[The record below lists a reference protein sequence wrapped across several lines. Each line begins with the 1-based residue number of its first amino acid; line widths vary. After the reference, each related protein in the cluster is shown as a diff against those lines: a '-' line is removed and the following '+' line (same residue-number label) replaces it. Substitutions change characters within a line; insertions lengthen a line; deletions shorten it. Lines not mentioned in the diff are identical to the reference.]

1 MTQTIVRDKIE
12 STKGGIK
19 MKEILKSKVMIG
31 FAIFVIGFAYLSA
44 TETKKMEENKIES
57 DREMIVMNM
66 Q

>member
-1 MTQTIVRDKIE
+1 
-12 STKGGIK
+12 

-31 FAIFVIGFAYLSA
+31 FAIFVIGFAYFNASSS
-44 TETKKMEENKIES
+44 KKMEENKVES